1 MKNID
6 EWSIAHLKLNLC
18 QYLASPEGFEV
29 LINGNQAF
37 IDIIG
42 RTEISWHG
50 NEIVDQDEMQRYSP
64 RILNLGE

>member
-1 MKNID
+1 VKNID
-6 EWSIAHLKLNLC
+6 EWSKGHLKLDPSQN
-18 QYLASPEGFEV
+18 LASPEGLEIF
-29 LINGNQAF
+29 INGNQAF